1 MRPLPEQPNLDQ
13 LRRQAREL
21 QRAAARREPDA
32 LHRLQAVSP
41 RPTLGTAQLALA
53 REYGFPSWARL
64 KAEVERRRQLRAA
77 EGRTP
82 RYVLR
87 PVTSLLE
94 LTEAFDLIAAQI
106 TPPVTHA
113 DRRFREL
120 ARRFPEDRALM
131 LVAEDQGRIVGG
143 ALAFRKVS
151 QGGSGVTLR
160 IIGLEP
166 SARGHGLGRRLMQAL
181 ELEAGRLGAP
191 AINLGGASGSIKGFY
206 ARLGYAGRGTMLSKG
221 LPLPGRF
228 LEVRL
233 QKLQGA
239 GGDSRVGDPCQH
251 GP

>member
-1 MRPLPEQPNLDQ
+1 
-13 LRRQAREL
+13 
-21 QRAAARREPDA
+21 
-32 LHRLQAVSP
+32 
-41 RPTLGTAQLALA
+41 LALA

-77 EGRTP
+77 ARRAP

-94 LTEAFDLIAAQI
+94 VTEAFDLIAAQI

-131 LVAEDQGRIVGG
+131 LVSEDQGRIVGG

-206 ARLGYAGRGTMLSKG
+206 ARLGYAGRGPCCPRDCPCRAGSSRHGSRSCRVLVAISALAILASTDHDRAGSG
-221 LPLPGRF
+221 SA
-228 LEVRL
+228 LECAGVR
-233 QKLQGA
+233 A
-239 GGDSRVGDPCQH
+239 MPRRR
-251 GP
+251 